1 MGLTARVERR
11 ISEDF
16 PGREGQAVGLLAE
29 LVDHLT
35 VMGVGQDMERI
46 TAAVLLCGR
55 GRSDLLCRAVQT
67 AKDDW
72 RDALV
77 GGGLGD
83 ADWAE
88 RLSAEFG
95 ADA

>member
-1 MGLTARVERR
+1 MRLTARVERR

-16 PGREGQAVGLLAE
+16 PGREGQVVGLLAE
-29 LVDHLT
+29 LVDYLT

-55 GRSDLLCRAVQT
+55 GRPDLLLRAVQT

-77 GGGLGD
+77 GGGLGG

-88 RLSAEFG
+88 RLSAEFD